1 MPITSSSFVF
11 LRDIKWLIKNS
22 QARIPYRAR
31 RPSCTA
37 RPLPEIDAKVKV
49 SCLESN
55 DTFLG
60 SVIDVRSGI
69 KSATTDQAASGH
81 ILLTNSPEQ
90 VFSLPQP
97 LENEHASSPTV

>member
-11 LRDIKWLIKNS
+11 LRDIKWLINNS

-37 RPLPEIDAKVKV
+37 RPLPEIDAQVKV
-49 SCLESN
+49 SCLESD

-60 SVIDVRSGI
+60 SVIDVGSGI
-69 KSATTDQAASGH
+69 KSDTA
-81 ILLTNSPEQ
+81 
-90 VFSLPQP
+90 
-97 LENEHASSPTV
+97 